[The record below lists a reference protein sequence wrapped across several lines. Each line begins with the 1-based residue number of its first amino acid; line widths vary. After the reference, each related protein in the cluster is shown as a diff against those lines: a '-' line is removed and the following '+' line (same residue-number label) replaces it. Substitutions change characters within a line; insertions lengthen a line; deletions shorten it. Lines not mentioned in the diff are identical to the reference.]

1 MIEAKAKLRET
12 FLLFFIKKIEDTT
25 NTFRDFFTFI
35 IPMHFRFQV
44 EYCNLNEFELH
55 VLKIN
60 PKCTKFDETLQS
72 CEKVL
77 KRPLGIILQGK

>member
-1 MIEAKAKLRET
+1 
-12 FLLFFIKKIEDTT
+12 
-25 NTFRDFFTFI
+25 
-35 IPMHFRFQV
+35 MHFRFQV

>member
-12 FLLFFIKKIEDTT
+12 FLLFFIKKRRHHKYLSRIFYLYT
-25 NTFRDFFTFI
+25 
-35 IPMHFRFQV
+35 MHFRFQV

>member
-1 MIEAKAKLRET
+1 MFYLYS
-12 FLLFFIKKIEDTT
+12 
-25 NTFRDFFTFI
+25 
-35 IPMHFRFQV
+35 MHFRFQV

-60 PKCTKFDETLQS
+60 PKWTKFDETLQS